1 MSRDELLGFL
11 RAQQWAVEATVDSE
25 GRPQGAVIGVCVT
38 EMFELL
44 FDTRS
49 DSRKAANLRGNP
61 RIALVMG
68 WDDGQTAQI
77 EGIADE
83 PLGEAL
89 RPLQEAYLQRFPDG
103 RERAALGG
111 IAYFRVV
118 PDWIR
123 YSDFRCTPPAVALF
137 MAEDLHAPAGSPP
150 AA

>member
-11 RAQQWAVEATVDSE
+11 RAQPWAVEATVDDD
-25 GRPQGAVIGVCVT
+25 GRPQAAAIGVCVT
-38 EMFELL
+38 ETFELV

-49 DSRKAANLRGNP
+49 DSRKAANLRANP
-61 RIALVMG
+61 RIAMVMG

-77 EGIADE
+77 EGVADE

-89 RPLQEAYLQRFPDG
+89 RPLQEACLQRFPDG

-123 YSDFRCTPPAVALF
+123 YSDFRCTPPAVAVF
-137 MAEDLHAPAGSPP
+137 MGEDLLAPADNPP